1 MIKHNLDLIKKV
13 EQARVDLWL
22 TDFNKNQKQ
31 MVLHEENEII
41 DTGEHT
47 LEDLLDQGGDEEY
60 KEEDDDWEIV
70 RELFS

>member
-1 MIKHNLDLIKKV
+1 
-13 EQARVDLWL
+13 
-22 TDFNKNQKQ
+22 
-31 MVLHEENEII
+31 MVMPEENEII

-70 RELFS
+70 RELFSPKKGGKKVKPPKVLGLKLLLL